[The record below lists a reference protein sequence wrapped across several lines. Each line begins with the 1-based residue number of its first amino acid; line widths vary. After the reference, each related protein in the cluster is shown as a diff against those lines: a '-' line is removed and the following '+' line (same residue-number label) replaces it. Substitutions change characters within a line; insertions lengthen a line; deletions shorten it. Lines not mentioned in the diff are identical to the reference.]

1 LTAHPDGQ
9 RCQRIKAGDDM
20 SAVYRQKT
28 FDGPLKPV
36 TDHVRD
42 WLLGATCIE

>member
-1 LTAHPDGQ
+1 MAVDFIMGHV
-9 RCQRIKAGDDM
+9 AASDDM

-28 FDGPLKPV
+28 FDRPLKKV

-42 WLLGATCIE
+42 WLLGFKNIA